1 MTPRTLLTIET
12 AAWRVSAAVVEI
24 ISAIL
29 FFGLVA
35 VLWILTP

>member
-24 ISAIL
+24 ISAIV
-29 FFGLVA
+29 FFGAVA
-35 VLWILTP
+35 VFWILTP